1 MENNIIKH
9 KHISILKSVLA
20 NLPSYPHYKMNIFSG
35 TNNFREVR
43 GILNDNLCNYEY
55 VKHYESIISQTLN
68 SKHIYTFASGRMGF
82 YTILKAIDIQKDDEV
97 IIPSFTC
104 IVVPNAILYSGAKPI
119 YCDIKDDDFN
129 IDVSKIEQLI
139 TPKTKV
145 LYAQH
150 TFGQMCDIKA
160 IKQIAE
166 KYNLL
171 VVEDTALALGAKF
184 DNRYAGTIGDF
195 GYFSTDRSKVI
206 NTGLGGIVSINNE
219 TYLKSFVEIYKEIP
233 YLNKKMTKKIGI
245 TFILNIITL
254 NPYLY
259 WIGKF
264 FNAILSKFKMLTY
277 FLDEPFVKKDEISSY
292 PYPAKFSALLAS
304 IGISQFNLLENNLKN
319 RRQIANFYNDIFN
332 IYTKEYMKDNK
343 NIFLRY
349 SFLVNNRDYWE
360 EKFSSKIDLAIWF
373 KTVTSGRNNNFEE
386 IHYKVGSNKV
396 SEYVCE
402 HIFNLPTH
410 NQIEPEKLKKLLQE
424 LKSSGDIITKE
435 KVL

>member
-1 MENNIIKH
+1 MSIK
-9 KHISILKSVLA
+9 KIC
-20 NLPSYPHYKMNIFSG
+20 NYLPSYPHYKMNIFSG
-35 TNNFREVR
+35 TNTFDEVKNILKRLIFIKDIVNFED
-43 GILNDNLCNYEY
+43 IQ
-55 VKHYESIISQTLN
+55 KYESIISQTIK
-68 SKHIYTFASGRMGF
+68 SKNIYTFASGRMGF
-82 YTILKAIDIQKDDEV
+82 YTILKAIDIQKDDEI

-119 YCDIKDDDFN
+119 YCDIKDNDFN

-171 VVEDTALALGAKF
+171 VVEDTALALGAKLE
-184 DNRYAGTIGDF
+184 NKYAGTIGDF

-206 NTGLGGIVSINNE
+206 NTGLGGIVSVNNE
-219 TYLKSFVEIYKEIP
+219 TYLKSFVEIYKEVP
-233 YLNKKMTKKIGI
+233 YLDKKMTKKISK
-245 TFILNIITL
+245 TFILNVLTL

-259 WIGKF
+259 WFGKF
-264 FNAILSKFKMLTY
+264 LNAVLSKLKLMTY
-277 FLDEPFVKKDEISSY
+277 FLDELFIKKEEISSY

-304 IGISQFNLLENNLKN
+304 IGISQFNLLDSNLKN
-319 RRQIANFYNDIFN
+319 RRQIANYYNDIFN
-332 IYTKEYMKDNK
+332 IYTREYMQDNK

-349 SFLVNNRDYWE
+349 SFLIKNRDYWE
-360 EKFSSKIDLAIWF
+360 ERFSSKIDLAIWF
-373 KTVTSGRNNNFEE
+373 KSVTSGRNDNFEE
-386 IHYKVGSNKV
+386 INYYTGSSKV
-396 SEYVCE
+396 SEYVCK

-410 NQIEPEKLKKLLQE
+410 NQIKPEKLKKLLQE

-435 KVL
+435 KGL